1 MNSVPLQVLLYA
13 FVAGASPVA
22 LGATLVI
29 LGSRG
34 GRWNA
39 LAFAVGVV
47 LGQTCLFVL
56 AYVLGSAAKPAG
68 THAHETARAWLELSF
83 GIALVVVGAMV
94 WFRPPRDPPPKTD
107 TRTRAVLDRLA
118 HLSLPAVFGAGVALA
133 LGPKRLGLTV
143 LVTATIATSDLGTVE
158 GLSLSAFY
166 IVVATALVTVPV
178 VLAIVFGARAEQ
190 WMLEVEHWLST
201 HKRPLTFYPLT
212 VLGLVVI
219 VDALFALVD

>member
-1 MNSVPLQVLLYA
+1 VNSVPLQVLLYA

-22 LGATLVI
+22 LGATLVV

-47 LGQTCLFVL
+47 LGQTLLFVL
-56 AYVLGSAAKPAG
+56 AYVVGSAAKPVG
-68 THAHETARAWLELSF
+68 THAHETARSWLELAF
-83 GIALVVVGAMV
+83 GVALVVVGAMV
-94 WFRPPRDPPPKTD
+94 WFRPPVDPPARTD

-118 HLSLPAVFGAGVALA
+118 HLSLPAVFGAGLALA

-143 LVTATIATSDLGTVE
+143 LVTATIATSDIGTVE
-158 GLSLSAFY
+158 GLSLSVFY
-166 IVVATALVTVPV
+166 IIVATALVTVPV
-178 VLAIVFGARAEQ
+178 VLAIVFGDRAEQ
-190 WMLEVEHWLST
+190 WMLEVEHWLSA

-212 VLGLVVI
+212 VLGLLVI
-219 VDALFALVD
+219 VDAVLALT